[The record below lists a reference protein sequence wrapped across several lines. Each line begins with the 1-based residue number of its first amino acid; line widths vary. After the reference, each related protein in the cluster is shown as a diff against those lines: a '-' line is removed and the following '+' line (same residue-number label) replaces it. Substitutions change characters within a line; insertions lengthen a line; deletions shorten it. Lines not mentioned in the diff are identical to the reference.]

1 MRNWSTKAVLRS
13 SAAAI
18 AFLASTSAHA
28 QVKSFDVPA
37 EDAVKAIPEFARQAG
52 IQILVPANQLKAI
65 RTPAIKGSIELHDAL
80 LELLAGT
87 GISIV
92 SDDGQTIALSAP
104 PKNAEAASNEGAA
117 IQASGLE
124 TVVVREAIFEA

>member
-1 MRNWSTKAVLRS
+1 MHYWSTKAILRCG
-13 SAAAI
+13 AAAI
-18 AFLASTSAHA
+18 ALLASTNAHA

-52 IQILVPANQLKAI
+52 IEILVPANQLRGI
-65 RTPAIKGSIELHDAL
+65 RTPAIKGSIELHAAL
-80 LELLAGT
+80 NRLLSGT

-104 PKNAEAASNEGAA
+104 PKKAEAASDNEAA
-117 IQASGLE
+117 QMDVE
-124 TVVVREAIFEA
+124 T